1 MFVSRLCHLKFLY
14 YVGKCEF
21 VDSKL
26 SIVIVYGIRSKL
38 QPRPVLSLPWMSTCP
53 PKPPPWGLRKPLSSK
68 LCRSPPR
75 LPEGALKSWS
85 VEQRRTVHL
94 NSTVVENLALLVIYK
109 KIWFESVFYVT
120 FFESHFTYRTRCIWL
135 KLETRSVHQSP
146 HCLICWASLHFPM
159 DLLWR
164 KVYSIVIIF
173 NLFCVGV
180 FIFFFMSKDENPT
193 CCEFRTLKCQNQK
206 WLNPLTLVLGSDQEF
221 AIIGCLRMNSSQ
233 YWHLILK
240 GFMISIDRLATIW
253 TS

>member
-1 MFVSRLCHLKFLY
+1 MSFCWNLVNLPFRLLPHIKNNIGLVFLKGDLVETRDLLVANKVIWINDHFKKFSMFFSRLCPLKFLN

-38 QPRPVLSLPWMSTCP
+38 QPRPVLSLPWMSMCL

-85 VEQRRTVHL
+85 VYQRRTVLL

-120 FFESHFTYRTRCIWL
+120 FYL
-135 KLETRSVHQSP
+135 
-146 HCLICWASLHFPM
+146 
-159 DLLWR
+159 
-164 KVYSIVIIF
+164 
-173 NLFCVGV
+173 
-180 FIFFFMSKDENPT
+180 
-193 CCEFRTLKCQNQK
+193 
-206 WLNPLTLVLGSDQEF
+206 
-221 AIIGCLRMNSSQ
+221 
-233 YWHLILK
+233 
-240 GFMISIDRLATIW
+240 
-253 TS
+253 